1 MQKGKKGGGGQWHTR
16 EKEKKQKT
24 KGPTHN
30 IAKDNKKKNREI
42 FQVHPNSF
50 IPQVC
55 LCSRVVTRQSLM
67 GEMTGTS

>member
-1 MQKGKKGGGGQWHTR
+1 MTHKGERKK
-16 EKEKKQKT
+16 KKKLRDPPTTLQKT
-24 KGPTHN
+24 T
-30 IAKDNKKKNREI
+30 KKKIREI

>member
-1 MQKGKKGGGGQWHTR
+1 MQKGKKGGGGSDTQGR
-16 EKEKKQKT
+16 KKKKKT

-30 IAKDNKKKNREI
+30 IAKDNKKKIREI

>member
-1 MQKGKKGGGGQWHTR
+1 MQKGKKRGGGAVTHKGER
-16 EKEKKQKT
+16 KKKQLRDPPTTLQKT
-24 KGPTHN
+24 T
-30 IAKDNKKKNREI
+30 KKNREI

>member
-1 MQKGKKGGGGQWHTR
+1 MQKGKKGGGAVTHKGER
-16 EKEKKQKT
+16 KKTT

-30 IAKDNKKKNREI
+30 IAKDNKKKREI

-50 IPQVC
+50 ISRVC

>member
-1 MQKGKKGGGGQWHTR
+1 MQKGKKRGGGGSDTQGR
-16 EKEKKQKT
+16 KKKKKLRDPPTTLQKT
-24 KGPTHN
+24 T
-30 IAKDNKKKNREI
+30 KKNREI